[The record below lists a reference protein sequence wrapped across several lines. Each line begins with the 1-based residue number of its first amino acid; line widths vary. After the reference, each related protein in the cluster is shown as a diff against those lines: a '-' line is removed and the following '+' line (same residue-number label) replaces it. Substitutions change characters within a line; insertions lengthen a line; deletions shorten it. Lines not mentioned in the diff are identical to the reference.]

1 MEYILTFIY
10 AIFVACKM
18 CQALLVEEGIKKL
31 KFLIFLFYE
40 YYFVIYIQTRLK
52 NEMNFLEAL
61 IILIGTIGFTIFE
74 YIKAL
79 KEKEKFF
86 KWYTIVSIA
95 FFLCVLYY
103 ILIFSENYIL
113 IPVLIIKVLII
124 LITIYILWNIKIKGN
139 GFKNFILMLFL
150 YMFFLTII
158 TILSY
163 NFINNQCLIG
173 FYNEYICL
181 YNLPQIEEFSII
193 AIDNI
198 INFIICRFMDAIL
211 ISRAIKIFD

>member
-1 MEYILTFIY
+1 MEYILIFIY
-10 AIFVACKM
+10 AIILACKM
-18 CQALLVEEGIKKL
+18 CQALLVEEGIKRF

-40 YYFVIYIQTRLK
+40 YYFVIYIQIRLK

-61 IILIGTIGFTIFE
+61 IILIGTTTFIIYE
-74 YIKAL
+74 YKKAL

-86 KWYTIVSIA
+86 KWYKIVTIAV
-95 FFLCVLYY
+95 FLCVLYCV
-103 ILIFSENYIL
+103 LIFSENYIL
-113 IPVLIIKVLII
+113 IPVLIIKVLFI
-124 LITIYILWNIKIKGN
+124 LIAIYILWNIKIKEN

-150 YMFFLTII
+150 YIVFLTII

-173 FYNEYICL
+173 LYNECICL
-181 YNLPQIEEFSII
+181 YNLPQIEEFSIL

>member
-86 KWYTIVSIA
+86 KWYTIVGI
-95 FFLCVLYY
+95 VLW
-103 ILIFSENYIL
+103 L
-113 IPVLIIKVLII
+113 V
-124 LITIYILWNIKIKGN
+124 
-139 GFKNFILMLFL
+139 
-150 YMFFLTII
+150 
-158 TILSY
+158 
-163 NFINNQCLIG
+163 
-173 FYNEYICL
+173 
-181 YNLPQIEEFSII
+181 
-193 AIDNI
+193 A
-198 INFIICRFMDAIL
+198 
-211 ISRAIKIFD
+211 

>member
-1 MEYILTFIY
+1 MEYILIFIY
-10 AIFVACKM
+10 AIFLACKM
-18 CQALLVEEGIKKL
+18 CQALLVEEGIKKF
-31 KFLIFLFYE
+31 KFLFYLFYE
-40 YYFVIYIQTRLK
+40 YYFVIYIQIRLK
-52 NEMNFLEAL
+52 NKMSFLEAL
-61 IILIGTIGFTIFE
+61 IILIGTTTFIIYE
-74 YIKAL
+74 YKKAL
-79 KEKEKFF
+79 KEKEKFI
-86 KWYTIVSIA
+86 KWYTIVAIA
-95 FFLCVLYY
+95 VFLCVLYY

-124 LITIYILWNIKIKGN
+124 LIAIYILWNIKIKGN

-150 YMFFLTII
+150 YIVFLTII

-163 NFINNQCLIG
+163 NFINNQCLIA

-181 YNLPQIEEFSII
+181 YNLPQMEEFSII